1 MATILPTVTD
11 WIFVHK
17 LDVRDAEGDPLT
29 LWASTLAKV
38 TGSAD
43 EPANT
48 LFEEVIRDPGEY
60 RAAVFSGSRQP
71 GVVSFTRGAVVYGN
85 PPDASGVGRFD
96 AWIDYATDG
105 GQLTCWM
112 MPARGAFPADAI
124 EVYIAYV
131 DGYPAIDERSMTLQ
145 LRGRERLLDRPVVT
159 AGFTDELG
167 SIGGVDLER
176 AGIPG
181 ARRQQIVMGR
191 PAPIRPI
198 LTNDL
203 AGVWFLQANPLDA
216 SFNGGFPRIFDG
228 GVELVVTG
236 GIDTGQGPGVCRISA
251 PAAGPVM
258 LRPVSPIRFELRA
271 ETAGLRHTGT
281 GTEAWT
287 ISDLVERAGITV
299 GTLAPGSTDFSCG
312 NRVVE
317 TETVRQVLQDVA
329 AFQVASIGFDRLDRF
344 YARPIVPSFDG
355 APVLTLR
362 DAGSYPDGN
371 AEGLRVTRLPG
382 LERRVWQLKVR
393 AGKTSRS
400 ALAGIVDDE
409 IRDTL
414 SREPWMSQFTADVTF
429 NTGPPLF
436 SPVTILDTDPT
447 AEVAEVEIIG
457 HEFADTAARVP
468 FAERYLGLH
477 GARCTAFSVEVQLTP
492 ETVELGL
499 LDCVTLQSQRFGN
512 RAATVVGVQARLG
525 AGRIRLDLW
534 SQAEATSPTSA
545 QISITE
551 SDETVGAGGNGA
563 GSGATGTGQSAPA
576 PQRESFYIPLTDK
589 TSDLVTGESTQ
600 DFIVPY
606 ALTLSEVIA
615 QLSTVQASG
624 SVFRV
629 DIRANGVSILSTQ
642 LTIDNTERSSITAAA
657 PAVISAP
664 SLLKGDRLTFHI
676 TQVGTGGK
684 GPAVTLIGTQA

>member
-1 MATILPTVTD
+1 
-11 WIFVHK
+11 
-17 LDVRDAEGDPLT
+17 
-29 LWASTLAKV
+29 
-38 TGSAD
+38 
-43 EPANT
+43 
-48 LFEEVIRDPGEY
+48 
-60 RAAVFSGSRQP
+60 
-71 GVVSFTRGAVVYGN
+71 
-85 PPDASGVGRFD
+85 
-96 AWIDYATDG
+96 
-105 GQLTCWM
+105 
-112 MPARGAFPADAI
+112 
-124 EVYIAYV
+124 
-131 DGYPAIDERSMTLQ
+131 
-145 LRGRERLLDRPVVT
+145 
-159 AGFTDELG
+159 
-167 SIGGVDLER
+167 
-176 AGIPG
+176 
-181 ARRQQIVMGR
+181 
-191 PAPIRPI
+191 
-198 LTNDL
+198 
-203 AGVWFLQANPLDA
+203 
-216 SFNGGFPRIFDG
+216 
-228 GVELVVTG
+228 
-236 GIDTGQGPGVCRISA
+236 
-251 PAAGPVM
+251 
-258 LRPVSPIRFELRA
+258 
-271 ETAGLRHTGT
+271 
-281 GTEAWT
+281 
-287 ISDLVERAGITV
+287 
-299 GTLAPGSTDFSCG
+299 
-312 NRVVE
+312 
-317 TETVRQVLQDVA
+317 
-329 AFQVASIGFDRLDRF
+329 
-344 YARPIVPSFDG
+344 
-355 APVLTLR
+355 
-362 DAGSYPDGN
+362 
-371 AEGLRVTRLPG
+371 VTRLPG

-414 SREPWMSQFTADVTF
+414 SREPWMSQFTAAVTF

-457 HEFADTAARVP
+457 HEFADTAERVP

-477 GARCTAFSVEVQLTP
+477 GARCVAFSAEVQLTAD
-492 ETVELGL
+492 TVELGL

-512 RAATVVGVQARLG
+512 RKATVVGVQALLG
-525 AGRIRLDLW
+525 AKRIRLELW

-545 QISITE
+545 QISISE
-551 SDETVGAGGNGA
+551 GDETVGAGGNGA

-589 TSDLVTGESTQ
+589 TSTLATGESTQ